1 MNRLHARS
9 VLFTAGGTLA
19 LLLLAWAQ
27 VAGHVSSHG
36 QFALLLVG
44 VVLVVVGLGGI
55 GEKDSTQRSQRSEER
70 KVIKI
75 KNFDSVPLLLCLFAL
90 SFLAFLLRVWNLETG
105 VRVLV
110 DELAFTQAILRFEGD
125 AFVRL
130 FEPISSIG
138 GFPHVYPYLQTH
150 VVGLLGHN
158 FTGLRAASA
167 VAGALMIPGVYLLG
181 KTLFDR
187 QSGLM
192 AAALLATLPPHLHF
206 SRLALT
212 ETAGACCGLWA
223 LALLAGGM
231 TANRRLDWALG
242 GALLG
247 MTHYFHESGR
257 LLFTPLVVM
266 WLGGWWLLRRPAE
279 RGRDL
284 LVAGLTAALVAM
296 PVYAGIYGA
305 GGGAAIRLADNST
318 GLGADY
324 WWALLAGGDFSTHL
338 REHILKPLLAY
349 THARDESLFYMG
361 ETALVLPLLVPLF
374 LLGAAYALYHWRRP
388 GSWLLVL
395 WLLAVSAGNSLLI
408 VSVQTPRY
416 AVVFPA
422 LALLLAL
429 GLRGLAEM
437 GEKISSVLQRSQG
450 GEARAGFKMIGFA
463 ISLAALMFLTFY
475 QADYYFNTH
484 LPLYDQQFRAAL
496 AYPDGQDAVL
506 RARDFP
512 AGTQLHLISQQPI
525 APDYVHGLLSFI
537 RPDLALTIMPP
548 EALTEAYL
556 DALPRGVDHAFF
568 LEAYDIASLD
578 RLRARMPL
586 QVAQYSPYDL
596 TLEQQFVLYYV
607 PTTEQPV

>member
-1 MNRLHARS
+1 MNRLHIRPA
-9 VLFTAGGTLA
+9 LLTAGGTLA
-19 LLLLAWAQ
+19 LVLLARAQ
-27 VAGHVSSHG
+27 VVGGVSAHG
-36 QFALLLVG
+36 QFALLVVG
-44 VVLVVVGLGGI
+44 VVLLVVGLGSPKALREAAGMQ
-55 GEKDSTQRSQRSEER
+55 GR
-70 KVIKI
+70 KVF
-75 KNFDSVPLLLCLFAL
+75 NDFHSASLPLCLFAL
-90 SFLAFLLRVWNLETG
+90 SLFAFLLRVWNLETG

-125 AFVRL
+125 PFVRL

-138 GFPHVYPYLQTH
+138 GFPHLYPYLQTH

-181 KTLFDR
+181 RTLFDR
-187 QSGLM
+187 KTGLM

-223 LALLAGGM
+223 LALLARGM
-231 TANRRLDWALG
+231 MANRRLDWALG
-242 GALLG
+242 GVLLG
-247 MTHYFHESGR
+247 ITHFFHESGR
-257 LLFTPLVVM
+257 LLFTPLVVV
-266 WLGGWWLLRRPAE
+266 WLGGWWLLHRPAG
-279 RGRDL
+279 RGRGL
-284 LVAGLTAALVAM
+284 LVAGVAAALVAL

-324 WWALLAGGDFSTHL
+324 WRALLAGGDFGTHL
-338 REHILKPLLAY
+338 REYILKPLLAY
-349 THARDESLFYMG
+349 THARDDSLFYMG

-374 LLGAAYALYHWRRP
+374 LLGVAYALYHWHRP
-388 GSWLLVL
+388 GSWLPVL

-416 AVVFPA
+416 AVAFPA

-429 GLRGLAEM
+429 GLRGLTGV
-437 GEKISSVLQRSQG
+437 GEKPEAHRS
-450 GEARAGFKMIGFA
+450 FKMIRFT
-463 ISLAALMFLTFY
+463 IRLSALMFLVFY
-475 QADYYFNTH
+475 QADYYFNIH
-484 LPLYDQQFRAAL
+484 LPLYDQQFRAVL

-548 EALTEAYL
+548 DALTEAYL
-556 DALPRGVDHAFF
+556 DTLPRGVDHAFF

-586 QVAQYSPYDL
+586 QVARYSPYDL